1 MAWGLEQLHNLLG
14 NQTIADAGNAAV
26 EAGTEYAQQN
36 PWTALGVT
44 IASAAVVTLSTWYT
58 CCRGRAKSAPTH
70 QSREHELQLDETAED
85 QLEEG
90 ADNKE
95 GKRKTM

>member
-1 MAWGLEQLHNLLG
+1 MTWGLEQLHNLLG

-58 CCRGRAKSAPTH
+58 CCRGRAKPAQTH
-70 QSREHELQLDETAED
+70 QADEQD
-85 QLEEG
+85 VQLEEG
-90 ADNKE
+90 AEDKS